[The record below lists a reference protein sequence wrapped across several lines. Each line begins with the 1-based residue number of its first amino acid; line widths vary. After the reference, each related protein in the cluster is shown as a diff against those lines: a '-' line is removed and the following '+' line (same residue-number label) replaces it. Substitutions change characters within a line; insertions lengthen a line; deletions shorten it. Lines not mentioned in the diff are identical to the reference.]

1 MWGVGGDMRVAADA
15 TGVRVKRFGAWS
27 WCWILLVLA
36 AGGWALVRPGPVQ
49 ALEEAQAAQGPPLDI
64 ALFVSSRGDVCHD
77 PGDVAAVRKLAMEEQ
92 ARINRRGGVAG
103 RPINVR
109 IFDDERNEAKLIA
122 NMRAALSDR
131 NLLGI
136 VGLSNSTRA
145 KALFSALGKE
155 IGASGAPFLSAI
167 SVSTLFADYPN
178 VFTSQA
184 SQDEE
189 RVPVM
194 AAFTRALGFAK
205 PAFVGSAGSVMSDA
219 MRDGLLTLL
228 GDKALVADRRIRVV
242 EGKADTADIA
252 AAVAELAKQAPD
264 LIYLSVGS
272 RGAPDVIAALKAA
285 GLAPAL
291 FITGRID
298 ALPPDVV
305 KAYPGPLYQL
315 AWEDLPE
322 VFNNK
327 VRALVERNAANTW
340 VFEGR
345 KIPQAPGWKKGEC
358 KERSEAAIRDPFET
372 ANMRAISAGAR
383 YADMMSLI
391 ARTVRRM
398 PPESGIDALRSR
410 VVSSLTSEYAVGRG
424 AFKGTF
430 ENWSFDPA
438 TRTAARTPFVVMQPQ
453 ALERLQLAPVQFRR
467 ARNGQLR
474 QISTLYADIDLIK
487 AHRIDDST
495 KTFTAEFYL
504 ALRDAPGVGIDR
516 IDFANAFLDPS
527 AQGRQ
532 LSIETL
538 HDGGSNGMFPSTM
551 KIYKVVGRF
560 LFEPRLSKYPFDTQ
574 SFSIDLQ
581 PKTGNATFMIQPP
594 PTELRDRRVVTDGWE
609 PIEQYVGYQ
618 EEFVPVVDSFTHQA
632 GIAPFYSSSFVWQMR
647 RETTDYF
654 LRVVVPLAFILAVAY
669 LAIFIPMSRFDSIVA
684 IQVTALLSAV
694 ALYISLPKIDSDDA
708 TLSDRIFLFD
718 YLMVSVMITITI
730 LRINPLIEGR
740 PWLRRTLE
748 AVHVVAIP
756 AIVVVGAF
764 YVYGLSVAGR

>member
-1 MWGVGGDMRVAADA
+1 
-15 TGVRVKRFGAWS
+15 
-27 WCWILLVLA
+27 
-36 AGGWALVRPGPVQ
+36 
-49 ALEEAQAAQGPPLDI
+49 
-64 ALFVSSRGDVCHD
+64 
-77 PGDVAAVRKLAMEEQ
+77 
-92 ARINRRGGVAG
+92 
-103 RPINVR
+103 
-109 IFDDERNEAKLIA
+109 
-122 NMRAALSDR
+122 
-131 NLLGI
+131 
-136 VGLSNSTRA
+136 
-145 KALFSALGKE
+145 
-155 IGASGAPFLSAI
+155 
-167 SVSTLFADYPN
+167 
-178 VFTSQA
+178 
-184 SQDEE
+184 
-189 RVPVM
+189 M

-205 PAFVGSAGSVMSDA
+205 PAFVGSADSVMSDA
-219 MRDGLLTLL
+219 MRDGLLNLL
-228 GDKALVADRRIRVV
+228 GDKALAADRRIRVV
-242 EGKADTADIA
+242 DGKGDAADIA

-264 LIYLSVGS
+264 IIYLSVGS
-272 RGAPDVIAALKAA
+272 RATPDVMAALKTA
-285 GLAPAL
+285 GVMPAL

-298 ALPPDVV
+298 ALPPEVV
-305 KAYPGPLYQL
+305 KAYSGPLYQL

-327 VRALVERNAANTW
+327 VRALVERNEANSW

-345 KIPQAPGWKKGEC
+345 KISKAPGWKKGEC

-372 ANMRAISAGAR
+372 ANMRAINVGAR

-398 PPESGIDALRSR
+398 PRESSIDALRSR

-438 TRTAARTPFVVMQPQ
+438 MRTAARTPFVVMQPQ
-453 ALERLQLAPVQFRR
+453 GLERLQLAPVQFRR
-467 ARNGQLR
+467 ARDGRLR

-487 AHRIDDST
+487 AHRIEDST

-504 ALRDAPGVGIDR
+504 ALRDAPGIGIDR
-516 IDFANAFLDPS
+516 LDFANAVLDPS

-532 LSIETL
+532 ISSETI
-538 HDGGSNGMFPSTM
+538 HDGGSNGMFPPTM

-574 SFSIDLQ
+574 TFSIDLQ
-581 PKTGNATFMIQPP
+581 PKSGNATFMIQPP
-594 PTELRDRRVVTDGWE
+594 PNELRDRRAVTDGWE

-718 YLMVSVMITITI
+718 YLMVSLMIAITI

-740 PWLRRTLE
+740 RWLRRTLE

-756 AIVVVGAF
+756 AIVVVCAY
-764 YVYGLSVAGR
+764 YVYGLSIAVR